1 MFKKIILGITVF
13 STILTAQQTI
23 CFQLDGKMGEELKA
37 LVEKYKGSLQGVSIN
52 DDTNDNVNIDKI
64 MAQVESQN
72 LQKEKINQKL
82 KESQLAQEIIS
93 NGQTLYTAKC
103 QSCHGKKAQKSAY
116 NRSRALNSLT
126 LEEIETSIRGYL
138 MDEYDRGL
146 AILMKPYAVSLSDK
160 DVKDVYQYIQ
170 TLK

>member
-1 MFKKIILGITVF
+1 MFKKVILGITVF
-13 STILTAQQTI
+13 TTILNAQQTI

-52 DDTNDNVNIDKI
+52 DDTNNNVNIDKI

-72 LQKEKINQKL
+72 IQKIADKK
-82 KESQLAQEIIS
+82 AQATKVTFN
-93 NGQTLYTAKC
+93 NGKSIYTAKC

-126 LEEIETSIRGYL
+126 LKEIETSIRGYL